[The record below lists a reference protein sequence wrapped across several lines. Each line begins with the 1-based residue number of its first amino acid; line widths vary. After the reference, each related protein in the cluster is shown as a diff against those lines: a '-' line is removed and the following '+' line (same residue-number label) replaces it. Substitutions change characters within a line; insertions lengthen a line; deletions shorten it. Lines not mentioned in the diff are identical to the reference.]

1 MTTHTD
7 NTKKAILTTC
17 NLGAY
22 QTKYGSRLQA
32 YGYCRPESN
41 SLLLKV
47 LALVMYKYGINS
59 IRKCKFLF
67 KFAKSLY
74 SLFQNLW
81 FIIKSSTP
89 VTDVLTRFS
98 TFSLSGTPSAAA
110 IESNASV
117 DLQFFF
123 RSPSVRLRRFPI
135 QMSKMVSLLLTQK
148 DT

>member
-1 MTTHTD
+1 
-7 NTKKAILTTC
+7 
-17 NLGAY
+17 
-22 QTKYGSRLQA
+22 
-32 YGYCRPESN
+32 
-41 SLLLKV
+41 
-47 LALVMYKYGINS
+47 MYKYGMNS
-59 IRKCKFLF
+59 LTKRKFLF
-67 KFAKSLY
+67 IFRIETLHFLSLCTAC
-74 SLFQNLW
+74 FQDLW